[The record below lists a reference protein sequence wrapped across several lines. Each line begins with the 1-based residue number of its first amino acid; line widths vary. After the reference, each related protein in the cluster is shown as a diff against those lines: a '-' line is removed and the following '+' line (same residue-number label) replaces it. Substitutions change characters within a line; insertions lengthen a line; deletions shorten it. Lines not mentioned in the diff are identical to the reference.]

1 MMALNII
8 IVIVGIISLIVS
20 IGCLNSI
27 ENEDIKAATS
37 SIHNFVFFIYVLIF
51 MLLGGIQ

>member
-1 MMALNII
+1 MALNII